1 MDADDLTGDR
11 LKEHVNINKSISIFN
26 GVVKVLAKKATGGA
40 KNLYLPYRDSLLTQF
55 VMPLLCGNSKTT
67 LLATIRPSSAFYS
80 DTLDVLKIARMAKS
94 IKNEAVVNESEV
106 TSNKFGGIQQS
117 SSSVATGVGSK
128 QGIRNNTLGVPSQEE
143 LKRYKSLQ
151 VTS

>member
-128 QGIRNNTLGVPSQEE
+128 QGTRNNTLGVPSQEE